1 MPSSQTLSALQEKGF
16 RTTFRGFDKND
27 VLAYLNALDNENRQH
42 SAEQEEQIA
51 QLQAQLDK
59 MRSEQ
64 SAARACVEKLQS
76 DLSAANQ
83 RAEAA
88 EKSAA
93 EVVARAKS
101 VEERATANLSRNKEN
116 QQAVVE
122 WQFRCRDLQ
131 KQIDEYEKQIAEYE
145 AMIPKGGMP
154 APKQEPAPAPQP
166 TPQEKPE
173 SAPEPKAPQADVT
186 EEARIEA
193 RQILM
198 EARLKADAAEER
210 LKQQAEEQQGRMT
223 EHARDL
229 AASLAML
236 RERVTRVD
244 ERLSAATADLDDA
257 TTAIYQALDATGAD
271 FEAFGAEL
279 RHFGENTA
287 KENCPA
293 AQAKVRHNKSAQP
306 AAKRVRPVRSQPQ
319 VQANNANTHRLR
331 RAGDTR
337 RSVSQDLNAEL
348 ERLNQPAEPFGPGP
362 LCRWRDISPHR
373 GESPSQRGPRGEHT
387 FFDSLHLT
395 LFLFPLPCSRLI
407 RSTRMHR
414 FLESSACRSSELHQ
428 PTVQLEYRMQS
439 SGRLSAT
446 SNGKRYHYFL
456 LRFYRTKR

>member
-59 MRSEQ
+59 MRSCDGLVVG
-64 SAARACVEKLQS
+64 SPVHYAAAGGSITSFLDRMFYAGGSQM
-76 DLSAANQ
+76 

-166 TPQEKPE
+166 APQEKPE
-173 SAPEPKAPQADVT
+173 PAPEPKAPQADVT

-229 AASLAML
+229 AAILAML

-279 RHFGENTA
+279 RHFGENAA
-287 KENCPA
+287 KENYPA

-348 ERLNQPAEPFGPGP
+348 ERLNQPAAA
-362 LCRWRDISPHR
+362 R
-373 GESPSQRGPRGEHT
+373 
-387 FFDSLHLT
+387 
-395 LFLFPLPCSRLI
+395 
-407 RSTRMHR
+407 
-414 FLESSACRSSELHQ
+414 
-428 PTVQLEYRMQS
+428 
-439 SGRLSAT
+439 
-446 SNGKRYHYFL
+446 K
-456 LRFYRTKR
+456 

>member
-173 SAPEPKAPQADVT
+173 PAPEPKAPQADVT

-244 ERLSAATADLDDA
+244 ERLSA
-257 TTAIYQALDATGAD
+257 LDATGAD
-271 FEAFGAEL
+271 FEAFGTEL

-287 KENCPA
+287 KENYPA

-331 RAGDTR
+331 RAGDTH

-348 ERLNQPAEPFGPGP
+348 ERLNQ
-362 LCRWRDISPHR
+362 
-373 GESPSQRGPRGEHT
+373 
-387 FFDSLHLT
+387 
-395 LFLFPLPCSRLI
+395 
-407 RSTRMHR
+407 
-414 FLESSACRSSELHQ
+414 SAAAR
-428 PTVQLEYRMQS
+428 
-439 SGRLSAT
+439 
-446 SNGKRYHYFL
+446 K
-456 LRFYRTKR
+456 

>member
-1 MPSSQTLSALQEKGF
+1 M
-16 RTTFRGFDKND
+16 
-27 VLAYLNALDNENRQH
+27 
-42 SAEQEEQIA
+42 
-51 QLQAQLDK
+51 
-59 MRSEQ
+59 
-64 SAARACVEKLQS
+64 
-76 DLSAANQ
+76 
-83 RAEAA
+83 
-88 EKSAA
+88 
-93 EVVARAKS
+93 
-101 VEERATANLSRNKEN
+101 
-116 QQAVVE
+116 
-122 WQFRCRDLQ
+122 
-131 KQIDEYEKQIAEYE
+131 
-145 AMIPKGGMP
+145 
-154 APKQEPAPAPQP
+154 
-166 TPQEKPE
+166 
-173 SAPEPKAPQADVT
+173 T

-279 RHFGENTA
+279 RHFGENA
-287 KENCPA
+287 EKENYPA

-348 ERLNQPAEPFGPGP
+348 ERLNQPAAA
-362 LCRWRDISPHR
+362 R
-373 GESPSQRGPRGEHT
+373 
-387 FFDSLHLT
+387 
-395 LFLFPLPCSRLI
+395 
-407 RSTRMHR
+407 
-414 FLESSACRSSELHQ
+414 
-428 PTVQLEYRMQS
+428 
-439 SGRLSAT
+439 
-446 SNGKRYHYFL
+446 K
-456 LRFYRTKR
+456 

>member
-1 MPSSQTLSALQEKGF
+1 M
-16 RTTFRGFDKND
+16 
-27 VLAYLNALDNENRQH
+27 
-42 SAEQEEQIA
+42 
-51 QLQAQLDK
+51 
-59 MRSEQ
+59 
-64 SAARACVEKLQS
+64 
-76 DLSAANQ
+76 
-83 RAEAA
+83 
-88 EKSAA
+88 
-93 EVVARAKS
+93 VARAKS

-166 TPQEKPE
+166 APQEKPE
-173 SAPEPKAPQADVT
+173 PAPEPKAPQADVT

-287 KENCPA
+287 KENYPA

-348 ERLNQPAEPFGPGP
+348 ERLNQPAAA
-362 LCRWRDISPHR
+362 R
-373 GESPSQRGPRGEHT
+373 
-387 FFDSLHLT
+387 
-395 LFLFPLPCSRLI
+395 
-407 RSTRMHR
+407 
-414 FLESSACRSSELHQ
+414 
-428 PTVQLEYRMQS
+428 
-439 SGRLSAT
+439 
-446 SNGKRYHYFL
+446 K
-456 LRFYRTKR
+456 

>member
-154 APKQEPAPAPQP
+154 APKQEP
-166 TPQEKPE
+166 
-173 SAPEPKAPQADVT
+173 KAPQADVT

-279 RHFGENTA
+279 RHFGENAA
-287 KENCPA
+287 KENYPA

-348 ERLNQPAEPFGPGP
+348 ERLNQPAAA
-362 LCRWRDISPHR
+362 R
-373 GESPSQRGPRGEHT
+373 
-387 FFDSLHLT
+387 
-395 LFLFPLPCSRLI
+395 
-407 RSTRMHR
+407 
-414 FLESSACRSSELHQ
+414 
-428 PTVQLEYRMQS
+428 
-439 SGRLSAT
+439 
-446 SNGKRYHYFL
+446 K
-456 LRFYRTKR
+456 

>member
-154 APKQEPAPAPQP
+154 APKQEAAPAPQP

-173 SAPEPKAPQADVT
+173 PAPEPKAPQADVT

-257 TTAIYQALDATGAD
+257 TTAIYQHWMQPVQILKPLVRSCATLERTPQRKIAPLPRQRCAIISLLSQLPNGCALCAASRRCRPIMQTP
-271 FEAFGAEL
+271 
-279 RHFGENTA
+279 TA
-287 KENCPA
+287 CAAQVIPA
-293 AQAKVRHNKSAQP
+293 AV
-306 AAKRVRPVRSQPQ
+306 
-319 VQANNANTHRLR
+319 
-331 RAGDTR
+331 
-337 RSVSQDLNAEL
+337 
-348 ERLNQPAEPFGPGP
+348 
-362 LCRWRDISPHR
+362 
-373 GESPSQRGPRGEHT
+373 
-387 FFDSLHLT
+387 
-395 LFLFPLPCSRLI
+395 
-407 RSTRMHR
+407 
-414 FLESSACRSSELHQ
+414 
-428 PTVQLEYRMQS
+428 
-439 SGRLSAT
+439 
-446 SNGKRYHYFL
+446 
-456 LRFYRTKR
+456 

>member
-83 RAEAA
+83 RADAA

-93 EVVARAKS
+93 EVVARAKA

-154 APKQEPAPAPQP
+154 APKPEPAPAPQP
-166 TPQEKPE
+166 APPEKAEP
-173 SAPEPKAPQADVT
+173 APAPAPQADVT

-279 RHFGENTA
+279 RHFGENAA
-287 KENCPA
+287 KENYPA
-293 AQAKVRHNKSAQP
+293 AQAKVRHNKPAQP
-306 AAKRVRPVRSQPQ
+306 AAKRVRPVRNQP
-319 VQANNANTHRLR
+319 QANNTTHRLR
-331 RAGDTR
+331 RAGGNR
-337 RSVSQDLNAEL
+337 RSVSQDLDAEL
-348 ERLNQPAEPFGPGP
+348 ERLNQPVA
-362 LCRWRDISPHR
+362 
-373 GESPSQRGPRGEHT
+373 
-387 FFDSLHLT
+387 
-395 LFLFPLPCSRLI
+395 
-407 RSTRMHR
+407 
-414 FLESSACRSSELHQ
+414 A
-428 PTVQLEYRMQS
+428 
-439 SGRLSAT
+439 
-446 SNGKRYHYFL
+446 K
-456 LRFYRTKR
+456 K

>member
-154 APKQEPAPAPQP
+154 APKQ
-166 TPQEKPE
+166 
-173 SAPEPKAPQADVT
+173 APQADVT

-279 RHFGENTA
+279 RHFGENAA
-287 KENCPA
+287 KENYPA

-348 ERLNQPAEPFGPGP
+348 ERLNQPAAA
-362 LCRWRDISPHR
+362 R
-373 GESPSQRGPRGEHT
+373 
-387 FFDSLHLT
+387 
-395 LFLFPLPCSRLI
+395 
-407 RSTRMHR
+407 
-414 FLESSACRSSELHQ
+414 
-428 PTVQLEYRMQS
+428 
-439 SGRLSAT
+439 
-446 SNGKRYHYFL
+446 K
-456 LRFYRTKR
+456 

>member
-1 MPSSQTLSALQEKGF
+1 MG
-16 RTTFRGFDKND
+16 
-27 VLAYLNALDNENRQH
+27 
-42 SAEQEEQIA
+42 
-51 QLQAQLDK
+51 
-59 MRSEQ
+59 
-64 SAARACVEKLQS
+64 
-76 DLSAANQ
+76 
-83 RAEAA
+83 
-88 EKSAA
+88 
-93 EVVARAKS
+93 ARAKS

-154 APKQEPAPAPQP
+154 APKQEPVPAPQP
-166 TPQEKPE
+166 APQEKPE
-173 SAPEPKAPQADVT
+173 PAPEPKVPQADVT
-186 EEARIEA
+186 EEAR
-193 RQILM
+193 M

-279 RHFGENTA
+279 RHFGENAA
-287 KENCPA
+287 KENYPA

-331 RAGDTR
+331 RDTR

-348 ERLNQPAEPFGPGP
+348 ERLNQPAAA
-362 LCRWRDISPHR
+362 R
-373 GESPSQRGPRGEHT
+373 
-387 FFDSLHLT
+387 
-395 LFLFPLPCSRLI
+395 
-407 RSTRMHR
+407 
-414 FLESSACRSSELHQ
+414 
-428 PTVQLEYRMQS
+428 
-439 SGRLSAT
+439 
-446 SNGKRYHYFL
+446 K
-456 LRFYRTKR
+456 

>member
-166 TPQEKPE
+166 APQEKPE
-173 SAPEPKAPQADVT
+173 PAPEPKAPQADVT

-229 AASLAML
+229 ASLA
-236 RERVTRVD
+236 
-244 ERLSAATADLDDA
+244 
-257 TTAIYQALDATGAD
+257 
-271 FEAFGAEL
+271 
-279 RHFGENTA
+279 
-287 KENCPA
+287 
-293 AQAKVRHNKSAQP
+293 
-306 AAKRVRPVRSQPQ
+306 
-319 VQANNANTHRLR
+319 
-331 RAGDTR
+331 
-337 RSVSQDLNAEL
+337 SV
-348 ERLNQPAEPFGPGP
+348 
-362 LCRWRDISPHR
+362 
-373 GESPSQRGPRGEHT
+373 
-387 FFDSLHLT
+387 
-395 LFLFPLPCSRLI
+395 
-407 RSTRMHR
+407 
-414 FLESSACRSSELHQ
+414 
-428 PTVQLEYRMQS
+428 
-439 SGRLSAT
+439 
-446 SNGKRYHYFL
+446 
-456 LRFYRTKR
+456 

>member
-154 APKQEPAPAPQP
+154 APKQEPAPAPQ
-166 TPQEKPE
+166 
-173 SAPEPKAPQADVT
+173 ADVT

-279 RHFGENTA
+279 RHFGENAA
-287 KENCPA
+287 KENYPA
-293 AQAKVRHNKSAQP
+293 AQAKVRHNKPAQP

-331 RAGDTR
+331 RAGDIR

-348 ERLNQPAEPFGPGP
+348 ERLNQPAAA
-362 LCRWRDISPHR
+362 R
-373 GESPSQRGPRGEHT
+373 
-387 FFDSLHLT
+387 
-395 LFLFPLPCSRLI
+395 
-407 RSTRMHR
+407 
-414 FLESSACRSSELHQ
+414 
-428 PTVQLEYRMQS
+428 
-439 SGRLSAT
+439 
-446 SNGKRYHYFL
+446 K
-456 LRFYRTKR
+456 

>member
-173 SAPEPKAPQADVT
+173 PAPEPKAPQADVT

-271 FEAFGAEL
+271 FDKRTEFNIATGADFEAFGAEL

-348 ERLNQPAEPFGPGP
+348 ERLNQPAAA
-362 LCRWRDISPHR
+362 R
-373 GESPSQRGPRGEHT
+373 
-387 FFDSLHLT
+387 
-395 LFLFPLPCSRLI
+395 
-407 RSTRMHR
+407 
-414 FLESSACRSSELHQ
+414 
-428 PTVQLEYRMQS
+428 
-439 SGRLSAT
+439 
-446 SNGKRYHYFL
+446 K
-456 LRFYRTKR
+456 

>member
-166 TPQEKPE
+166 APQQKPE
-173 SAPEPKAPQADVT
+173 PAPEPKAPQADVT

-287 KENCPA
+287 KENYPA

-348 ERLNQPAEPFGPGP
+348 ERLNQPAAA
-362 LCRWRDISPHR
+362 R
-373 GESPSQRGPRGEHT
+373 
-387 FFDSLHLT
+387 
-395 LFLFPLPCSRLI
+395 
-407 RSTRMHR
+407 
-414 FLESSACRSSELHQ
+414 
-428 PTVQLEYRMQS
+428 
-439 SGRLSAT
+439 
-446 SNGKRYHYFL
+446 K
-456 LRFYRTKR
+456 

>member
-116 QQAVVE
+116 
-122 WQFRCRDLQ
+122 
-131 KQIDEYEKQIAEYE
+131 
-145 AMIPKGGMP
+145 
-154 APKQEPAPAPQP
+154 PAPAPP
-166 TPQEKPE
+166 PAPQEKPAP
-173 SAPEPKAPQADVT
+173 APEPKAPQADVT

-287 KENCPA
+287 KENYPA

-306 AAKRVRPVRSQPQ
+306 AAKRVRPVRNQPQ

-348 ERLNQPAEPFGPGP
+348 ERLNQPAAA
-362 LCRWRDISPHR
+362 R
-373 GESPSQRGPRGEHT
+373 
-387 FFDSLHLT
+387 
-395 LFLFPLPCSRLI
+395 
-407 RSTRMHR
+407 
-414 FLESSACRSSELHQ
+414 
-428 PTVQLEYRMQS
+428 
-439 SGRLSAT
+439 
-446 SNGKRYHYFL
+446 K
-456 LRFYRTKR
+456 

>member
-154 APKQEPAPAPQP
+154 APK
-166 TPQEKPE
+166 
-173 SAPEPKAPQADVT
+173 PEPKAPQADVT

-279 RHFGENTA
+279 RHFGENAA
-287 KENCPA
+287 KENYPA

-348 ERLNQPAEPFGPGP
+348 ERLNQPAAA
-362 LCRWRDISPHR
+362 R
-373 GESPSQRGPRGEHT
+373 
-387 FFDSLHLT
+387 
-395 LFLFPLPCSRLI
+395 
-407 RSTRMHR
+407 
-414 FLESSACRSSELHQ
+414 
-428 PTVQLEYRMQS
+428 
-439 SGRLSAT
+439 
-446 SNGKRYHYFL
+446 K
-456 LRFYRTKR
+456 

>member
-173 SAPEPKAPQADVT
+173 PAPEPKASQADVT

-279 RHFGENTA
+279 RHFGENA
-287 KENCPA
+287 EKENYPA
-293 AQAKVRHNKSAQP
+293 AQAKVRGRHNKSAQP

-348 ERLNQPAEPFGPGP
+348 ERLNQPAAA
-362 LCRWRDISPHR
+362 R
-373 GESPSQRGPRGEHT
+373 
-387 FFDSLHLT
+387 
-395 LFLFPLPCSRLI
+395 
-407 RSTRMHR
+407 
-414 FLESSACRSSELHQ
+414 
-428 PTVQLEYRMQS
+428 
-439 SGRLSAT
+439 
-446 SNGKRYHYFL
+446 K
-456 LRFYRTKR
+456 

>member
-1 MPSSQTLSALQEKGF
+1 
-16 RTTFRGFDKND
+16 
-27 VLAYLNALDNENRQH
+27 
-42 SAEQEEQIA
+42 
-51 QLQAQLDK
+51 
-59 MRSEQ
+59 
-64 SAARACVEKLQS
+64 
-76 DLSAANQ
+76 
-83 RAEAA
+83 
-88 EKSAA
+88 
-93 EVVARAKS
+93 
-101 VEERATANLSRNKEN
+101 
-116 QQAVVE
+116 
-122 WQFRCRDLQ
+122 
-131 KQIDEYEKQIAEYE
+131 
-145 AMIPKGGMP
+145 MIPKGGMP

-173 SAPEPKAPQADVT
+173 PAPEPKAPQADVT

-306 AAKRVRPVRSQPQ
+306 ATKRVRPVRSQPQ

-348 ERLNQPAEPFGPGP
+348 ERLNQPAAA
-362 LCRWRDISPHR
+362 R
-373 GESPSQRGPRGEHT
+373 
-387 FFDSLHLT
+387 
-395 LFLFPLPCSRLI
+395 
-407 RSTRMHR
+407 
-414 FLESSACRSSELHQ
+414 
-428 PTVQLEYRMQS
+428 
-439 SGRLSAT
+439 
-446 SNGKRYHYFL
+446 K
-456 LRFYRTKR
+456 

>member
-1 MPSSQTLSALQEKGF
+1 MPSSQTLSALQGKGF

-42 SAEQEEQIA
+42 RAEQEEQIA

-83 RAEAA
+83 RADAA

-93 EVVARAKS
+93 EVVARAKA
-101 VEERATANLSRNKEN
+101 VEGRATANLSRNKEN

-145 AMIPKGGMP
+145 AMIPKGGMS
-154 APKQEPAPAPQP
+154 APKPEPAPAPQP
-166 TPQEKPE
+166 APPEKAEP
-173 SAPEPKAPQADVT
+173 APAPAPQADVT

-244 ERLSAATADLDDA
+244 ERLSAATADLNDA

-279 RHFGENTA
+279 RHFGENVA
-287 KENCPA
+287 KENYPA
-293 AQAKVRHNKSAQP
+293 AQAKVRHNKPAQP
-306 AAKRVRPVRSQPQ
+306 AAKRVRPVRNQPQ
-319 VQANNANTHRLR
+319 AKNAHRLR
-331 RAGDTR
+331 RAGGNR
-337 RSVSQDLNAEL
+337 RSVSQDLDAEL
-348 ERLNQPAEPFGPGP
+348 ERLNQPVA
-362 LCRWRDISPHR
+362 
-373 GESPSQRGPRGEHT
+373 
-387 FFDSLHLT
+387 
-395 LFLFPLPCSRLI
+395 
-407 RSTRMHR
+407 
-414 FLESSACRSSELHQ
+414 A
-428 PTVQLEYRMQS
+428 
-439 SGRLSAT
+439 
-446 SNGKRYHYFL
+446 K
-456 LRFYRTKR
+456 K